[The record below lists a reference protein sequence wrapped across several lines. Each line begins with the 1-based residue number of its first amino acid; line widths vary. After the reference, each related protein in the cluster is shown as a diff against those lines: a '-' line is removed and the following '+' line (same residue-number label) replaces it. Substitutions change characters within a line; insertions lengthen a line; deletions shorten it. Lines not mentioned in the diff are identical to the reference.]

1 MTNLQKYENMLS
13 VFKAAKQDKMPKS
26 LQMQLLGHV
35 FALGPKASIYDAEL
49 FSELVACRELLLE
62 A

>member
-35 FALGPKASIYDAEL
+35 LALGPKASIYDAEL
-49 FSELVACRELLLE
+49 FSE
-62 A
+62 